1 MSYEP
6 NDESQGFNPSRDE
19 PDEYDIIS
27 DVDPEILHRPP
38 SYKPSNMVLQDDP
51 IAVANNSDHITIE
64 VYERRPNSIFEK
76 PKQLLGLLNDY
87 VLHINVQDSE
97 KDGLESYKNQSLVD
111 GSVFEFNE
119 DDFQKIEKLL
129 ENFSDDGYDTFI
141 REKDIL
147 NDQQAQNQF
156 DERFR

>member
-6 NDESQGFNPSRDE
+6 DDESQEFNPSRDE
-19 PDEYDIIS
+19 PDEYEIIS
-27 DVDPEILHRPP
+27 DIDPETLHKPH
-38 SYKPSNMVLQDDP
+38 SYKPSNIVLQDDP

-87 VLHINVQDSE
+87 ILHINLQNSE
-97 KDGLESYKNQSLVD
+97 KGSIESYKNRSLVD

-119 DDFQKIEKLL
+119 DDFQEIEKILK
-129 ENFSDDGYDTFI
+129 NFSDDGYDTFI

-147 NDQQAQNQF
+147 NNKEAQTQF
-156 DERFR
+156 DERFS